1 MSSAFPSPS
10 PNEEKPAVSEQ
21 DLNELVVEAIDVT
34 IADELEPALDAES
47 EVVLEALTNAAG
59 EIALETI
66 LETGQE
72 TSDETPEEEV
82 DPVEAFAEQ
91 MRRAPGDWYVIHS
104 YAGYENKV
112 KQNQF
117 KKHFSE
123 INCLMNICN

>member
-1 MSSAFPSPS
+1 M
-10 PNEEKPAVSEQ
+10 SEQ
-21 DLNELVVEAIDVT
+21 DLNELVVEAIEVT

-47 EVVLEALTNAAG
+47 EIVLEASTNAAG
-59 EIALETI
+59 EMALETI

-104 YAGYENKV
+104 YA
-112 KQNQF
+112 
-117 KKHFSE
+117 
-123 INCLMNICN
+123 